1 MAALTPQPF
10 RPDSHQSHRPFL
22 PALFRH
28 ASEGKRRDPR
38 QAVAAER
45 PSART
50 KSRIPHCVC
59 SAQRSLRTRRRDQ
72 ESHDRFGDSDGLR
85 RRQPGVHTAT
95 EAQDQTGARRRSFE
109 QRGGGGQDRAEDDTA
124 ATILHRNFNT
134 WSSVP
139 PKYLKWLLS
148 EAEPVSLSKYSMRA
162 ITTPGAREPPKE
174 PMLQMLE
181 FMAHISR
188 DAPIGEQRQLSALAE
203 FISRKNVECG
213 RKLREATLPLDWAS
227 SGWFLMEWGVEKS
240 TAHLTHRF
248 NGDDLRIKL
257 NVKPGTFPTLQNN
270 YSLGKASVA
279 YTNTSGAGERDNIQ
293 QMFVEA
299 GLGMRL
305 KVFDGSVKEKPEAS
319 EENKDPLVDAKYD
332 PDDLHDPEQEA
343 TLGRMQPIRYNRSA
357 FMYVRCNRDRSQGRD
372 PADTR
377 GKGGSRL
384 GEEVAGVGAGEAQIS
399 WAGRAAGG
407 EAGCGEARV
416 GAGLGASR
424 PWVRRRAALRRGEL
438 RAPRGAHRHNLSERR
453 RHR

>member
-10 RPDSHQSHRPFL
+10 RPDSHQSHRSFL

-332 PDDLHDPEQEA
+332 PDDYTTPNK
-343 TLGRMQPIRYNRSA
+343 TP
-357 FMYVRCNRDRSQGRD
+357 
-372 PADTR
+372 
-377 GKGGSRL
+377 RL
-384 GEEVAGVGAGEAQIS
+384 GACSPSGTTAAPSCMFDATATGAKAEIQQTLAAKEEVVSEKKSQASAQVKPKS
-399 WAGRAAGG
+399 HGRGG
-407 EAGCGEARV
+407 QQVAKPDAVKQESAQDSEPLALGCEDEPPFDEENFVPPEEPTGTT
-416 GAGLGASR
+416 
-424 PWVRRRAALRRGEL
+424 
-438 RAPRGAHRHNLSERR
+438 
-453 RHR
+453 